1 MFFNEPLVLMIDEQ
15 KRLGMILDSVLNFLS
30 HLREKIVHVGEL
42 GSPATCRS
50 MFLAMSLDQ
59 MHKMYV
65 RPHFDYGDIIKILS
79 YH

>member
-1 MFFNEPLVLMIDEQ
+1 MFFNEAHVLMKNEQ
-15 KRLGMILDSVLNFLS
+15 KHICLVFDSGLNFHS

-42 GSPATCRS
+42 ESPATCRS

-59 MHKMYV
+59 MHKLYV